1 MFDGVMNTIFDIIRN
16 STRFRELTS
25 DLLSLE
31 MSGLNITQ
39 AELYLVRGSYA
50 SLVWVKGT
58 IYIDDIIHL
67 STVVDWFLC
76 WPFEAFWCM
85 GKAAAELIREGAVK
99 LMKLMNR
106 SVRLYLGHFFEL
118 IKQSRDFA
126 ISFIFRGLG

>member
-50 SLVWVKGT
+50 SLV
-58 IYIDDIIHL
+58 
-67 STVVDWFLC
+67 
-76 WPFEAFWCM
+76 
-85 GKAAAELIREGAVK
+85 
-99 LMKLMNR
+99 
-106 SVRLYLGHFFEL
+106 
-118 IKQSRDFA
+118 
-126 ISFIFRGLG
+126 